1 MKDAMDV
8 LKDKVEQAESHN
20 IQLMSYIDIFEKKE
34 GLVYK
39 GKDIS
44 AETYSKCFL
53 SRAEIAL
60 WFGKS
65 FGIEVQAL
73 NPLEPSVQYIGQQSH
88 PHFFLSVVS
97 LLDITRPLA
106 INLACAAAILVW
118 FELFSL
124 CFFEILSVFRRG
136 KI

>member
-88 PHFFLSVVS
+88 PHFFLSAVS
-97 LLDITRPLA
+97 LLYITRPLA
-106 INLACAAAILVW
+106 ANLA
-118 FELFSL
+118 
-124 CFFEILSVFRRG
+124 
-136 KI
+136 